1 MQIADDALG
10 FVLALDSSRHETSQD
25 IEYDISVMEAV
36 AKRFSTGGFH
46 RGQTVSQHRVE
57 DVDHLPSSVLASLR
71 RVRSIAAGSTQ
82 SLKEG
87 PIMQGPGLRA
97 STGIVGRLAA
107 AERASMLGVWPIHQ
121 IAKGSLAAA
130 NFSKWIFV
138 GNRPNFAT
146 CWRPLSTI
154 SGGPHRYTSTLPLFS
169 TLALK

>member
-1 MQIADDALG
+1 MPPLPLMQIADDALG

-87 PIMQGPGLRA
+87 PIVQGPGFAGKYRNRRSSRRGRTSEHA
-97 STGIVGRLAA
+97 RRVAHSSDRERLA
-107 AERASMLGVWPIHQ
+107 R
-121 IAKGSLAAA
+121 GSELLEMD
-130 NFSKWIFV
+130 IC
-138 GNRPNFAT
+138 GQ
-146 CWRPLSTI
+146 
-154 SGGPHRYTSTLPLFS
+154 
-169 TLALK
+169 